1 MKVQAPREG
10 AVMNHHQY
18 LILDVADL
26 NDAVAEPLTTEGMA
40 AMVLLVDAMA
50 ARLAQAA
57 MPASQPG

>member
-1 MKVQAPREG
+1 MT
-10 AVMNHHQY
+10 HHENL
-18 LILDVADL
+18 LIDVADL

-57 MPASQPG
+57 MQASQPG